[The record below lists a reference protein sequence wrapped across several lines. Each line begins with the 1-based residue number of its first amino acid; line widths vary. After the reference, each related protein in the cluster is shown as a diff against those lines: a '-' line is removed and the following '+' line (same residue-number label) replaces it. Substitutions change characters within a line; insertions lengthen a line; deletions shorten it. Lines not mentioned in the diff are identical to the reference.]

1 MSIHDEPL
9 PGQPLHLERLT
20 GDLEQALA
28 QARKAAEELPPLAEL
43 PALQE
48 AMVGLAQMGE

>member
-9 PGQPLHLERLT
+9 PGQPLHLMRLT

-28 QARKAAEELPPLAEL
+28 QARKAAEEFPPPAEL
-43 PALQE
+43 PALKE